1 MTARKRFTNAQ
12 IKALKAKPQRYEV
25 WEGGGFGMRVSP
37 KGVKAWTWLYR
48 FDSKPRR
55 MTFGTYPRMSLHSA
69 RVELATAQDR
79 LAKGEDPGIRLQ
91 EKRQEERRAETIE
104 ELAEDFIAKYT
115 PDLRSGSEYE
125 RALRRDV
132 IPKWGNRKAASIRRR
147 DVADLLDGIAG
158 RGAPIQAN
166 RTLAVIR
173 RMFSWAVKRGALEVN
188 PAAGS
193 EGPGTETPRTRN
205 LTPTEIRTL
214 WHGLPNTD
222 MHELIQLALKLSL
235 VTGQRRGEVVK
246 AKRADFSL
254 GEDDATW
261 IVPAANSKNKRANLV
276 PLSPLAV
283 TICEEIEA
291 LAGKSK
297 WMFPSPRNKDKP
309 ITEGAV
315 TQALK
320 RNLAVLDLEDIRP
333 HDMRRAASTGLA
345 SVGVSKVV
353 RERIL
358 NHSLGRLDQ
367 AYDLHE
373 YTLEKRTALQE
384 WATRLTVILT
394 EDKKII
400 ELQTQTA

>member
-12 IKALKAKPQRYEV
+12 IKALKAKSQRYEV

-48 FDSKPRR
+48 FDGKPRR
-55 MTFGTYPRMSLHSA
+55 MTFGTYPQMTLHSA

-79 LAKGEDPGIRLQ
+79 LAKGEDPGIALQ
-91 EKRQEERRAETIE
+91 EERQEERRAETIE
-104 ELAEDFIAKYT
+104 QLAEDFIAKYT
-115 PDLRSGSEYE
+115 PKMRSGYDYE

-132 IPKWGNRKAASIRRR
+132 IPKWGARKANSIKRR
-147 DVADLLDGIAG
+147 DVADLLDGIAN

-166 RTLAVIR
+166 RTLAIIR
-173 RMFSWAVKRGALEVN
+173 RMFNWAVKRGALEFN

-214 WHGLPNTD
+214 WHGLPDTD

-246 AKRADFSL
+246 AKRDAFSL
-254 GEDDATW
+254 DGDSTW
-261 IVPAANSKNKRANLV
+261 IVPAADSKNKRPNLV
-276 PLSPLAV
+276 PLSSFAV
-283 TICEEIEA
+283 AICKEIVA
-291 LAGKSK
+291 VAGESK
-297 WMFPSPRNKDKP
+297 WMFPSPRNNNRP
-309 ITEGAV
+309 VTEGAV
-315 TQALK
+315 TQALR
-320 RNLAVLDLEDIRP
+320 RNLAALKLEDVRP

-345 SVGVSKVV
+345 SVGVPKVV

-373 YTLEKRTALQE
+373 YTVEKRTALQQ
-384 WATRLTVILT
+384 WANRLAAILS
-394 EDKKII
+394 EDKKVI
-400 ELQTQTA
+400 ELDARTA